1 MLWKYVLEH
10 KTNRFIWEQNY
21 VLDFGTIGPNVTFEY
36 KSSAKPHLLLIEG
49 KKYWNELTQGR
60 TITFQEIM

>member
-1 MLWKYVLEH
+1 VKICIVAQDKPFHL
-10 KTNRFIWEQNY
+10 RANY

-49 KKYWNELTQGR
+49 EKY
-60 TITFQEIM
+60 